1 MFKSTKTILVAM
13 SMLMA
18 GFAFTACGGGESEST
33 ESTAPAT
40 EAAAPATDTTAA
52 PTVDTTARDTAA
64 TRPITPGNSG
74 Q

>member
-1 MFKSTKTILVAM
+1 MLKSTKTILVAM

-40 EAAAPATDTTAA
+40 EAPAPATDTTAA
-52 PTVDTTARDTAA
+52 PVVDTTVRDSAS
-64 TRPITPGNSG
+64 TRPVTPGN
-74 Q
+74 